1 MANVWFCSDLHLGH
15 RNIAKYRGL
24 TEEEQYELL
33 YKEWHSKVTKRDVV
47 YVLGDC
53 CFSKERLSDFSK
65 WRGEKRLILG
75 NHDTEHATIKE
86 LAEVFTEIHSLRKY
100 KNFWLSHAPLHP
112 DELRGRIN
120 IHGHTHYHVINDKR
134 YINICLEQTGY
145 KLIDIAALK
154 ALAEM

>member
-15 RNIAKYRGL
+15 RNIAKYRGI

-33 YKEWHSKVTKRDVV
+33 YKEWHSKVTKRDIV

-75 NHDTEHATIKE
+75 NHDTEQAT
-86 LAEVFTEIHSLRKY
+86 
-100 KNFWLSHAPLHP
+100 N
-112 DELRGRIN
+112 
-120 IHGHTHYHVINDKR
+120 
-134 YINICLEQTGY
+134 
-145 KLIDIAALK
+145 
-154 ALAEM
+154 

>member
-1 MANVWFCSDLHLGH
+1 MANVWFCSDLHLGQ

-24 TEEEQYELL
+24 TEEDQYELL
-33 YKEWHSKVTKRDVV
+33 YKEWHSKVTKRDIV

-53 CFSKERLSDFSK
+53 CFSKERLADFSK